1 MSSCGNED
9 ETCTAEQLESKTV
22 EKRSTLEALSPEVL
36 GLILEFLPA
45 KTLLHLSETSRKL
58 HSECIGN
65 SGIWKGL
72 LKVKSSVFYLIVCFS
87 GKLQRTACYV

>member
-1 MSSCGNED
+1 MSSSENKEQRRHVDQSEG
-9 ETCTAEQLESKTV
+9 ETMAG
-22 EKRSTLEALSPEVL
+22 RSALEALSPEVL

-65 SGIWKGL
+65 SGLWKGL
-72 LKVKSSVFYLIVCFS
+72 LKVNALLFLLSLGV
-87 GKLQRTACYV
+87 

>member
-1 MSSCGNED
+1 MSD
-9 ETCTAEQLESKTV
+9 FESNDGKSHREPTGRETV
-22 EKRSTLEALSPEVL
+22 EERSALEVLSPEVL

-65 SGIWKGL
+65 SAIWKGL
-72 LKVKSSVFYLIVCFS
+72 LKVFLAFTIWYL
-87 GKLQRTACYV
+87 GKL